1 MIQQQ
6 LEACIAAAQAGG
18 QVLLGHFRQLD
29 PALVR
34 EKSKNDVV
42 SQADRDSE
50 AVIKAELARR
60 FPQYRFLGEET
71 GASGS
76 GEGPRWIVDPLD
88 GTLNFVQGFPQW
100 CVSVALWDEQGGVAG
115 CIYDPL
121 RQDLFVA
128 ARGQGARWN
137 GKPMAVSRQPG
148 LDGAFLAT
156 GFAWQLQERFAIYNR
171 ALCAV
176 FPRAK
181 GIRRAGSAALDLAHT
196 ACGIYDGFFE
206 LGLKPWDIAAG
217 AILIQEAGGVVTDWQ
232 GGAGWMETGNV
243 VAGNAQVQRELAAA
257 VRA

>member
-6 LEACIAAAQAGG
+6 REACVKAAQAGG

-29 PALVR
+29 PAKVT

-50 AVIKAELARR
+50 AVIKAELARW
-60 FPQYRFLGEET
+60 FPEYRFLGEET
-71 GASGS
+71 GASGA

-88 GTLNFVQGFPQW
+88 ATLNFVQGFPHW
-100 CVSVALWDEQGGVAG
+100 CVSVGLWDDQGPLAG

-128 ARGQGARWN
+128 ARGEGASWN
-137 GKPMAVSRQPG
+137 GRPMAVSRQPG

-156 GFAWQLQERFAIYNR
+156 GFAWQLEERFTAYNR

-181 GIRRAGSAALDLAHT
+181 AIRRAGSAALDLAHT

-217 AILIQEAGGVVTDWQ
+217 ALLVLEAGGVITDWQ
-232 GGAGWMETGNV
+232 GGDGWMESGNV
-243 VAGNAQVQRELAAA
+243 VAGNPRVGRELMET
-257 VRA
+257 VQP